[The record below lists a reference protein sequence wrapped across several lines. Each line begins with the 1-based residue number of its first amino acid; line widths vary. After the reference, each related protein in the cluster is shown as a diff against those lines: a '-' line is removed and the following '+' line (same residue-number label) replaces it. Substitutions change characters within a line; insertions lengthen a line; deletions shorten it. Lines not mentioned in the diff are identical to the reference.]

1 MLLKK
6 YYTLLIKCIK
16 KNFNDFLINY
26 KEDLILVNP
35 KINIFFIFIPS
46 CYIIY
51 LYYFIYII
59 LTNVNTSRGDD
70 FMKNNQNSTRNINVA
85 VEYFNNDNFESINL
99 LKKIDSNK
107 YSEILKPKVTLK
119 VTGVFKKIKLNK
131 MPVETGLDSFIV
143 LNNNSIELY
152 TSKIKNPIFFLGYK
166 ESILTSRTF
175 IIKSLFNDE
184 SKVVKLKDYKLI
196 KSFKIDD
203 LYDLIFLIKL
213 NNDYTVNSVYL
224 HYGDVT
230 KIYLNI

>member
-1 MLLKK
+1 MIFMKK
-6 YYTLLIKCIK
+6 Y
-16 KNFNDFLINY
+16 
-26 KEDLILVNP
+26 
-35 KINIFFIFIPS
+35 
-46 CYIIY
+46 
-51 LYYFIYII
+51 
-59 LTNVNTSRGDD
+59 
-70 FMKNNQNSTRNINVA
+70 QNLTRNINVA

-107 YSEILKPKVTLK
+107 YSEILKPKVTLN
-119 VTGVFKKIKLNK
+119 VTGVFKKIKLDK
-131 MPVETGLDSFIV
+131 MPVKTGFDSFIV

-224 HYGDVT
+224 HYGDVN

>member
-1 MLLKK
+1 
-6 YYTLLIKCIK
+6 
-16 KNFNDFLINY
+16 
-26 KEDLILVNP
+26 
-35 KINIFFIFIPS
+35 
-46 CYIIY
+46 
-51 LYYFIYII
+51 
-59 LTNVNTSRGDD
+59 
-70 FMKNNQNSTRNINVA
+70 MKNNQNSTRNINVA
-85 VEYFNNDNFESINL
+85 VEYFNSDNFESIKL
-99 LKKIDSNK
+99 LKKMDSK
-107 YSEILKPKVTLK
+107 YSKILKPTVTLK
-119 VTGVFKKIKLNK
+119 VTGVFKKIKLDK
-131 MPVETGLDSFIV
+131 IPVKTGLDSFIV

-213 NNDYTVNSVYL
+213 NTDYYSVNSVYL
-224 HYGDVT
+224 HYGDSN

>member
-1 MLLKK
+1 M
-6 YYTLLIKCIK
+6 
-16 KNFNDFLINY
+16 
-26 KEDLILVNP
+26 LILVGGM
-35 KINIFFIFIPS
+35 I
-46 CYIIY
+46 
-51 LYYFIYII
+51 
-59 LTNVNTSRGDD
+59 

-85 VEYFNNDNFESINL
+85 VEYFNSDNFESIKL
-99 LKKIDSNK
+99 LKKMDSK
-107 YSEILKPKVTLK
+107 YSKILKPTVTLK
-119 VTGVFKKIKLNK
+119 VTGVFKKIKLDK
-131 MPVETGLDSFIV
+131 MPVKTGFDSFIV

-213 NNDYTVNSVYL
+213 NHDYTVNSVYL
-224 HYGDVT
+224 HYGNSN

>member
-1 MLLKK
+1 
-6 YYTLLIKCIK
+6 
-16 KNFNDFLINY
+16 
-26 KEDLILVNP
+26 
-35 KINIFFIFIPS
+35 
-46 CYIIY
+46 
-51 LYYFIYII
+51 
-59 LTNVNTSRGDD
+59 
-70 FMKNNQNSTRNINVA
+70 MKNNQNSTQNINVA
-85 VEYFNNDNFESINL
+85 VEYFNSDNFESIKL
-99 LKKIDSNK
+99 LKKMDSK
-107 YSEILKPKVTLK
+107 YSKILKPTVTLK
-119 VTGVFKKIKLNK
+119 VTGVFKKIKLDK
-131 MPVETGLDSFIV
+131 MPVKTGLDSFIV

-213 NNDYTVNSVYL
+213 NKDYTVNSVYL
-224 HYGDVT
+224 HYGNSN

>member
-1 MLLKK
+1 
-6 YYTLLIKCIK
+6 
-16 KNFNDFLINY
+16 
-26 KEDLILVNP
+26 
-35 KINIFFIFIPS
+35 
-46 CYIIY
+46 
-51 LYYFIYII
+51 
-59 LTNVNTSRGDD
+59 
-70 FMKNNQNSTRNINVA
+70 MKNNQNSTRNINVA

-107 YSEILKPKVTLK
+107 YSEILKPKVTLN
-119 VTGVFKKIKLNK
+119 VTGVFKKIKLDK
-131 MPVETGLDSFIV
+131 MPVKTGFDSFIV

>member
-1 MLLKK
+1 M
-6 YYTLLIKCIK
+6 
-16 KNFNDFLINY
+16 
-26 KEDLILVNP
+26 LILVGGM
-35 KINIFFIFIPS
+35 I
-46 CYIIY
+46 
-51 LYYFIYII
+51 
-59 LTNVNTSRGDD
+59 

-85 VEYFNNDNFESINL
+85 VEYFNSDNFESIKL
-99 LKKIDSNK
+99 LKKMDSK
-107 YSEILKPKVTLK
+107 YSKILKPTVTLK
-119 VTGVFKKIKLNK
+119 VTGVFKKIKLDK
-131 MPVETGLDSFIV
+131 MPVKTGLDSFIV

-213 NNDYTVNSVYL
+213 NKDYTVNSVYL
-224 HYGDVT
+224 HYGNSN

>member
-1 MLLKK
+1 
-6 YYTLLIKCIK
+6 
-16 KNFNDFLINY
+16 
-26 KEDLILVNP
+26 
-35 KINIFFIFIPS
+35 
-46 CYIIY
+46 
-51 LYYFIYII
+51 
-59 LTNVNTSRGDD
+59 
-70 FMKNNQNSTRNINVA
+70 MKNNQNSTRNINVA
-85 VEYFNNDNFESINL
+85 VEYFNSDNFESIKL
-99 LKKIDSNK
+99 LKKMDSK
-107 YSEILKPKVTLK
+107 YSKILKPTVTLK
-119 VTGVFKKIKLNK
+119 VTGFFKKIKLDK
-131 MPVETGLDSFIV
+131 MPVKTGLDSFIV

-213 NNDYTVNSVYL
+213 NTDYYSVNSVYL
-224 HYGDVT
+224 HYGNSN